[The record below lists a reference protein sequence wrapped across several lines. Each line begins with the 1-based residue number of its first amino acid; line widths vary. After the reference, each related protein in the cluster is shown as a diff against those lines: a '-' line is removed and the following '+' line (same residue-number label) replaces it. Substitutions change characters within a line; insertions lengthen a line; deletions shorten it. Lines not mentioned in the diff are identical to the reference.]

1 MRPAAWFRIFLAVLT
16 VQPTFAHAAAATPQ
30 EARSKAPAND
40 NRQATYVVDLNWSQ
54 VQRLSPGT
62 EIMVRKPGVALV
74 RQRVRQR
81 AKGCGDTT
89 FVVTTSRSEIE
100 SGSVTLSTPPVKA
113 RLSGAAKLC
122 IGISI
127 CVAAW
132 YTYMLILLRGMD

>member
-1 MRPAAWFRIFLAVLT
+1 MSSILIGRKYKDFRPG
-16 VQPTFAHAAAATPQ
+16 PK
-30 EARSKAPAND
+30 S
-40 NRQATYVVDLNWSQ
+40 WSES
-54 VQRLSPGT
+54 RASPWSDSVFVN
-62 EIMVRKPGVALV
+62 ERRVAEV
-74 RQRVRQR
+74 RQ
-81 AKGCGDTT
+81 

-100 SGSVTLSTPPVKA
+100 SGSATLSTPPVKA